1 MDGLL
6 LPARVVSFGS
16 GHGIV
21 PGTDGRGVGPF
32 SPSHAYRYHEPMTIS
47 HWRFSPGPET
57 VHVDAVVIGAGIC
70 GIAAAL
76 AFERRGLRV
85 AVVERGTI
93 ASGASGRNAGFLMRG
108 AADHYADAI
117 RLYGRERARVVWKW
131 TEDNLADL
139 RREGIEEL
147 STYRRVP
154 SALLALN
161 EKQEGEL
168 RRAAELL
175 KEDGFEVEWASEGD
189 DSIFGNRGREGNGV
203 LGALVNPN
211 DASVN
216 PVEMVRFLARK
227 LKGAVYEN
235 ETVLDIA
242 QYTAHSTHERGLV
255 AVRTPVRTFVAP
267 RVLLATNAYTPLL
280 IPSLSALVTP
290 RRGQMFALRNT
301 PDAAGRR
308 PLRLAHSYYAN
319 YGSEYLRQT
328 ADGTVVIG
336 GCRTYFAGREIGY
349 EDVTTDWVQRALE
362 SFASRLLG
370 PAFSAADI
378 TTRWSGV
385 MGFSPDGLPLVGP
398 LPEFPAGNVWFCG
411 AFTGHGMSMGFRTA
425 GAAVAGM
432 IEGTKSPFEM
442 GRCVAPAVDRGVGP

>member
-1 MDGLL
+1 M
-6 LPARVVSFGS
+6 
-16 GHGIV
+16 GI
-21 PGTDGRGVGPF
+21 
-32 SPSHAYRYHEPMTIS
+32 MTIS
-47 HWRFSPGPET
+47 HWRFSSGPET
-57 VHVDAVVIGAGIC
+57 VHADAVVIGAGIC
-70 GIAAAL
+70 GVAAAL

-85 AVVERGTI
+85 AVVERGTV

-117 RLYGRERARVVWKW
+117 RLYGRERARAVWKW

-161 EKQEGEL
+161 EKQEAEL

-175 KEDGFEVEWASEGD
+175 REDGFEVGWAAEGD
-189 DSIFGNRGREGNGV
+189 DSVFANTGNGV

-216 PVEMVRFLARK
+216 PVEMVGFLARK

-235 ETVLDIA
+235 EAVLDIA
-242 QYTAHSTHERGLV
+242 QHTSHSTHEGGLV
-255 AVRTPVRTFVAP
+255 AVRTPARTFVSP
-267 RVLLATNAYTPLL
+267 RVLLATNAYGPLL

-290 RRGQMFALRNT
+290 RRGQMFALRNAA
-301 PDAAGRR
+301 DAAGKR
-308 PLRLAHSYYAN
+308 PLRLAHSYYGN

-362 SFASRLLG
+362 SFAARLLG
-370 PAFSAADI
+370 SAFSAADI

-385 MGFSPDGLPLVGP
+385 MGFSPDGLPLVGR

-432 IEGTKSPFEM
+432 VEGEACPFDFP
-442 GRCVAPAVDRGVGP
+442 RR

>member
-1 MDGLL
+1 
-6 LPARVVSFGS
+6 
-16 GHGIV
+16 
-21 PGTDGRGVGPF
+21 
-32 SPSHAYRYHEPMTIS
+32 MTIS
-47 HWRFSPGPET
+47 HWRFSPSPET
-57 VHVDAVVIGAGIC
+57 VHTDAVVVGAGIC

-76 AFERRGLRV
+76 AFERRGMRA

-93 ASGASGRNAGFLMRG
+93 AGGASGRNAGFLMRG

-117 RLYGRERARVVWKW
+117 RLYGRERARQVWKW

-147 STYRRVP
+147 PSYRRIP

-161 EKQEGEL
+161 EKQAEEL
-168 RRAAELL
+168 RLSTALL
-175 KEDGFEVEWASEGD
+175 REDEFEVEWVTEGD
-189 DSIFGNRGREGNGV
+189 DSVFGNRGNGV

-211 DASVN
+211 DASIN
-216 PVEMVRFLARK
+216 PIHMVRHLAGK
-227 LKGAVYEN
+227 LKGTVYEN
-235 ETVLDIA
+235 EPVLDIA
-242 QYTAHSTHERGLV
+242 PHTSHSTHDGGLV
-255 AVRTPVRTFVAP
+255 AVRTPARTFVSP
-267 RVLLATNAYTPLL
+267 RVLLATNAYAPLL

-290 RRGQMFALRNT
+290 RRGQMFALRNAS
-301 PDAAGRR
+301 DAAGRR
-308 PLRLAHSYYAN
+308 PLRLAYSYYAN

-370 PAFSAADI
+370 AAFSADDI

-411 AFTGHGMSMGFRTA
+411 GFTGHGMSMGFRTA
-425 GAAVAGM
+425 TAAVAGM
-432 IEGTKSPFEM
+432 VEGAANPFKM
-442 GRCVAPAVDRGVGP
+442 SRCVERVTHSTPRPS